1 METKLPSNCNQ
12 CPNACPS
19 DALKCGRGK
28 AYFRRLESGET
39 EFQSEDALV
48 MLLYKCGQ
56 VAGHKSKMLR
66 QHGAEERNMF
76 RCLSDTETEQLE
88 SLLRRLNDGWEEE
101 HRLRHQRK
109 HD

>member
-12 CPNACPS
+12 CGNGGPREE
-19 DALKCGRGK
+19 LRCGRGK
-28 AYFRRLESGET
+28 AYFRRLESGEP
-39 EFQSEDALV
+39 EFQSDDALV

-56 VAGHKSKMLR
+56 VAGHKSQMLR
-66 QHGAEERNMF
+66 QHGREERKMF
-76 RCLSDTETEQLE
+76 QCLTDEEARQLE
-88 SLLRRLNDGWEEE
+88 DLLRRLNDGWEEE